1 MGDYSI
7 PTIPQKKAT
16 ESAGCDVEG
25 AYYDW
30 LGGGMSGRNSSRAV
44 VFAYASRLEIGLTM
58 GGAAESV
65 GAHDCEPKTVTSLG
79 DSR

>member
-58 GGAAESV
+58 GVQRGRWVHTTA
-65 GAHDCEPKTVTSLG
+65 
-79 DSR
+79 SRKRSGR